1 MEKHLCSGQ
10 RHEYKSKWEEISE
23 VFYPA
28 NEADKHLEM
37 IRPILR
43 EAWRL
48 VEENPGQFPIL
59 EWFLRYY
66 MFYVHGEGEGIGS
79 WIVHEQDN

>member
-1 MEKHLCSGQ
+1 MEKQLYSCDYL
-10 RHEYKSKWEEISE
+10 EYKSKWEEISE

-48 VEENPGQFPIL
+48 VDENPGQFPIL

-66 MFYVHGEGEGIGS
+66 MLYGQGELENI
-79 WIVHEQDN
+79 D